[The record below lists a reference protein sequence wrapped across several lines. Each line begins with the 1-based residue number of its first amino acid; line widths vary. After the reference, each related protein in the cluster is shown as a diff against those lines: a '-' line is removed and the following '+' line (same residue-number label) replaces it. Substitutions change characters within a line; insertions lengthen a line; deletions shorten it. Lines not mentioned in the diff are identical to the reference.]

1 MGGRF
6 AAEELQQLLPGPLL
20 AQLEP
25 SATAKTTG
33 KLTLLASG
41 ALAGSHKVA
50 LIPVGL
56 SGTNSELQAVLQQL
70 RDLLPHTEVQCSA
83 DLLAAKDC
91 DHQML
96 ITSPGAATRSELA
109 SLREQLD
116 LQARPVTG
124 WLLVERAEA
133 DAG

>member
-1 MGGRF
+1 M
-6 AAEELQQLLPGPLL
+6 
-20 AQLEP
+20 
-25 SATAKTTG
+25 
-33 KLTLLASG
+33 
-41 ALAGSHKVA
+41 
-50 LIPVGL
+50 
-56 SGTNSELQAVLQQL
+56 LQQL

>member
-1 MGGRF
+1 
-6 AAEELQQLLPGPLL
+6 
-20 AQLEP
+20 
-25 SATAKTTG
+25 
-33 KLTLLASG
+33 
-41 ALAGSHKVA
+41 
-50 LIPVGL
+50 
-56 SGTNSELQAVLQQL
+56 
-70 RDLLPHTEVQCSA
+70 VQCSA